1 MTELINR
8 SLVQVLEVRSWGEVA
23 VCGIHDLLR
32 EVILQ
37 KMKDLSFCLCFV
49 KRESSFEGLT

>member
-1 MTELINR
+1 M
-8 SLVQVLEVRSWGEVA
+8 
-23 VCGIHDLLR
+23 CGIHDLLR

-37 KMKDLSFCLCFV
+37 KMEDLSFCQVLS